1 MPGVPA
7 VSFDTDPSR
16 YRHLRLETDGEIA
29 TIVLAVDEAGG
40 LRPGYELKLNS
51 YDLGVNIELADAV
64 QRLRFEHPEVRA
76 VVITGGLDKVFCAGA
91 NIRMLAQSEHW
102 WKVNFCKFTNETRGA
117 IEDATEGS
125 GQTYLAAVNGTAAGG
140 GYELALAC
148 DEIILVDDGSTAV
161 SMPEVPLL
169 AVLPGTGGLTRL
181 VDKRGVR
188 KDLADVVATRSE
200 GVRGKT
206 AQAWRLVD
214 EVAPPSR
221 FDATVRERAR
231 AAAAR
236 SRRLP
241 GGPGIELTPLAR
253 QVSET
258 HISYPNVTADL
269 DREAGLVTITV
280 HGPRDEPPADAAGM
294 HALGA
299 SFWPLAMCRELDDL
313 ILWLRINEVEL
324 GTWAIRTSGDP
335 GLVLGHERLLEAAAG
350 GDWLAGEIRL
360 YLKRTLKRLDL
371 TSRSLIALIEP
382 GSCFA
387 GPLLELALACD
398 RQYMLDG
405 LLEDAADGG
414 AGGRRSRPDRALRGQ
429 LRRLPDGQRAEP
441 ARVPLLRRARP
452 AGQAGAGDGP
462 ADRGGRG
469 AGARP
474 GHLRPRRPR
483 LGRRGPD
490 RAGGTRLAQPRRA
503 DRDGGQPALPRPGDH
518 GNKDLRPPHRV
529 AELDLHQA
537 ERGRPGRRAAPLRHR
552 PAGRVRQEASLTC
565 RSTTPSA
572 SPTTSTWPRT
582 GGCSGRWSP
591 GSPPSCTGGARWGP
605 PCRPTTSTCAPR
617 WRWAGRAGPTS
628 PG

>member
-1 MPGVPA
+1 MPGIPA
-7 VSFDTDPSR
+7 VSFGTDPSR
-16 YRHLRLETDGEIA
+16 YRHLRLEADGEVA
-29 TIVLAVDEAGG
+29 RIVLAVDEAGG
-40 LRPGYELKLNS
+40 LRPGYDLKLNS
-51 YDLGVNIELADAV
+51 YDLGVDIELADAV

-76 VVITGGLDKVFCAGA
+76 VIITGGLDKVFCAGA

-117 IEDATEGS
+117 IEDATEHS

-214 EVAPPSR
+214 EIAPPSR
-221 FDATVRERAR
+221 FAETVRERAR

-241 GGPGIELTPLAR
+241 GGPGIALTPLDR

-258 HISYPNVTADL
+258 SISYPNVTAGL

-280 HGPRDEPPADAAGM
+280 HGPRDEAPADAAGM

-299 SFWPLAMCRELDDL
+299 SFWPLAMGRELDDL

-324 GTWAIRTSGDP
+324 GTWAIKTSGDAAA
-335 GLVLGHERLLEAAAG
+335 VLACERLIEATAG
-350 GDWLAGEIRL
+350 QDWLASEIRHF
-360 YLKRTLKRLDL
+360 LKRTLKRLDV

-398 RQYMLDG
+398 RQYMLEG
-405 LLEDAADGG
+405 VLEDGADPAAGPAQIVLSAGNFGAYPTASGLSRLASRCYGEPGALAKLEQETGRPIEAAEALELGLVTFAPDDLDWDDEVRIALEERASLSPDALTGMEANLRFPGPETMETKIFARLTAWQNWIFTRPNAAGPDG
-414 AGGRRSRPDRALRGQ
+414 ALRRYGT
-429 LRRLPDGQRAEP
+429 GQRA
-441 ARVPLLRRARP
+441 VFDQKRA
-452 AGQAGAGDGP
+452 
-462 ADRGGRG
+462 
-469 AGARP
+469 
-474 GHLRPRRPR
+474 
-483 LGRRGPD
+483 
-490 RAGGTRLAQPRRA
+490 
-503 DRDGGQPALPRPGDH
+503 
-518 GNKDLRPPHRV
+518 
-529 AELDLHQA
+529 
-537 ERGRPGRRAAPLRHR
+537 
-552 PAGRVRQEASLTC
+552 
-565 RSTTPSA
+565 
-572 SPTTSTWPRT
+572 
-582 GGCSGRWSP
+582 
-591 GSPPSCTGGARWGP
+591 
-605 PCRPTTSTCAPR
+605 
-617 WRWAGRAGPTS
+617 
-628 PG
+628 

>member
-1 MPGVPA
+1 MPGVPV

-29 TIVLAVDEAGG
+29 WIVLAVDEAGG

-51 YDLGVNIELADAV
+51 YDLGVDIELADAV
-64 QRLRFEHPEVRA
+64 QRLRFEHPQVRA

-117 IEDATEGS
+117 IEDATEHS

-200 GVRGKT
+200 GIRGRT

-221 FDATVRERAR
+221 FGATVRERAR

-241 GGPGIELTPLAR
+241 GGPGVQLPPLAR
-253 QVSET
+253 QVT
-258 HISYPNVTADL
+258 DTAISYPNVTAEL
-269 DREAGLVTITV
+269 DRGAGLVTVTV
-280 HGPRDEPPADAAGM
+280 HGPRDDPPGGADGI
-294 HALGA
+294 HELGA
-299 SFWPLAMCRELDDL
+299 AFWPLAMCRELDDL
-313 ILWLRINEVEL
+313 ILWLRTNEVEL
-324 GTWAIRTSGDP
+324 GTWAIKTVGDH
-335 GLVLGHERLLEAAAG
+335 GLVLSHERLIEATAG
-350 GDWLAGEIRL
+350 EDWLASEIRHF
-360 YLKRTLKRLDL
+360 LKRTLKRLDV

-405 LLEDAADGG
+405 LLDDAGADPAAGSPGPPGPAQIVLTAGNLG
-414 AGGRRSRPDRALRGQ
+414 AYPMANGLSRLATRCYGEPGQLAKLEQETGRPIEAAEALELGLVTFAPDDLDWDDEVRIALEERGSLSPDALTGMEANLRFPGPETMETKIFARLTAWQNWIFTRPNAAGPDGALRRYGT
-429 LRRLPDGQRAEP
+429 GQRAEFD
-441 ARVPLLRRARP
+441 RKRA
-452 AGQAGAGDGP
+452 
-462 ADRGGRG
+462 
-469 AGARP
+469 
-474 GHLRPRRPR
+474 
-483 LGRRGPD
+483 
-490 RAGGTRLAQPRRA
+490 
-503 DRDGGQPALPRPGDH
+503 
-518 GNKDLRPPHRV
+518 
-529 AELDLHQA
+529 
-537 ERGRPGRRAAPLRHR
+537 
-552 PAGRVRQEASLTC
+552 
-565 RSTTPSA
+565 
-572 SPTTSTWPRT
+572 
-582 GGCSGRWSP
+582 
-591 GSPPSCTGGARWGP
+591 
-605 PCRPTTSTCAPR
+605 
-617 WRWAGRAGPTS
+617 
-628 PG
+628 

>member
-1 MPGVPA
+1 MPGVPV

-51 YDLGVNIELADAV
+51 YDLGVDIELADAV
-64 QRLRFEHPEVRA
+64 QRLRFEHPGVRA

-236 SRRLP
+236 SRRPP

-253 QVSET
+253 QVSEA

-269 DREAGLVTITV
+269 DREAGLVTITA

-350 GDWLAGEIRL
+350 EDWLAGEIRL

-414 AGGRRSRPDRALRGQ
+414 AGAAGPAQIVLSAGNFGAYPTANGLSRLASRCYGEPGQLAKLEPETGRPIEAAEALELGLVTFAPDDLDWEDEVRIALEERASLSPDALTGMEANLRFPGPETMETKIFARLTAWQNWIFTRPNAAGPDGALRRYGT
-429 LRRLPDGQRAEP
+429 GQRA
-441 ARVPLLRRARP
+441 VFDKKRA
-452 AGQAGAGDGP
+452 
-462 ADRGGRG
+462 
-469 AGARP
+469 
-474 GHLRPRRPR
+474 
-483 LGRRGPD
+483 
-490 RAGGTRLAQPRRA
+490 
-503 DRDGGQPALPRPGDH
+503 
-518 GNKDLRPPHRV
+518 
-529 AELDLHQA
+529 
-537 ERGRPGRRAAPLRHR
+537 
-552 PAGRVRQEASLTC
+552 
-565 RSTTPSA
+565 
-572 SPTTSTWPRT
+572 
-582 GGCSGRWSP
+582 
-591 GSPPSCTGGARWGP
+591 
-605 PCRPTTSTCAPR
+605 
-617 WRWAGRAGPTS
+617 
-628 PG
+628 